1 MLSRVEFNAMSCRK
15 RDNTKKEGQGR
26 GLEEMGANVTIK
38 VQTLRTIRTVAA
50 EVGSS
55 YQAEVSLSM
64 DNVSTHCTGGV
75 AEHRQAA

>member
-1 MLSRVEFNAMSCRK
+1 MPCHAEKGTTQK
-15 RDNTKKEGQGR
+15 RR
-26 GLEEMGANVTIK
+26 GGGEMGANTTIK

>member
-1 MLSRVEFNAMSCRK
+1 
-15 RDNTKKEGQGR
+15 
-26 GLEEMGANVTIK
+26 MGANTMIK

-64 DNVSTHCTGGV
+64 DNVSTHCTGGGSLNIGRRR
-75 AEHRQAA
+75 EQS